1 MLGISLVMDGTPRAD
16 RPRHVRADE
25 ARKGST
31 ALVLVPEDALVDAVP
46 QHEVLEAVSWH
57 LDDPAVD
64 SVVVD
69 LSRIPALDLEGVATL
84 VKLKRRGV
92 AAGKRLMVDGL
103 SEPARRKLELTG
115 VFDWLARDAVA

>member
-1 MLGISLVMDGTPRAD
+1 MLGISLVMDRTPGVE

-31 ALVLVPEDALVDAVP
+31 VLVAVPEDALVDALP
-46 QHEVLEAVSWH
+46 QHEVLEAVSRH
-57 LDDPAVD
+57 LEDPAVD
-64 SVVVD
+64 AVVVD

-92 AAGKRLMVDGL
+92 AARKRLMLDGI

-115 VFDWLARDAVA
+115 VLDWLAREDVA